1 VGALDL
7 KGRRVAQRGMV
18 DEPQETPRQAPNVTD
33 SADAAKRARDERLT
47 AALRN
52 NLRRRNPTERKISE
66 RPVVAGVTQ
75 NDQDEHG

>member
-18 DEPQETPRQAPNVTD
+18 DEPKETPRQAPNVTD
-33 SADAAKRARDERLT
+33 RADAAKRARDERLT

-66 RPVVAGVTQ
+66 RPGVAGVTQ

>member
-1 VGALDL
+1 MA
-7 KGRRVAQRGMV
+7 
-18 DEPQETPRQAPNVTD
+18 DEPHETPRQTPNATD
-33 SADAAKRARDERLT
+33 RTEAAKRARDERLT

-66 RPVVAGVTQ
+66 RPGVAGATQ